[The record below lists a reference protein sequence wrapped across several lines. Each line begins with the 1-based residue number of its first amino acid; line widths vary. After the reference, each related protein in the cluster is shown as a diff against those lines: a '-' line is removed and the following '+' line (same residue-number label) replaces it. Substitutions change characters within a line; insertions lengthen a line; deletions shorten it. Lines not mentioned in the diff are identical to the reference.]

1 MPLTDGISSFEDL
14 LANNILRIFVW
25 VIAFIT
31 CFGNLF
37 VIGMRS
43 FIKAENTTHAT
54 SIKILCCKYVSYL
67 NGFRMSSVTCA
78 LDSYWSST
86 MALNINGEV
95 GNFCSKY
102 EVLFSLALCFRL
114 NEFAVIQNPPIGVLY
129 WKWGNRGAS
138 Q

>member
-43 FIKAENTTHAT
+43 FIKAENMTHAT
-54 SIKILCCKYVSYL
+54 SIKILCCKYVSYINEL
-67 NGFRMSSVTCA
+67 RISSESCA
-78 LDSYWSST
+78 LDYIGIQQ
-86 MALNINGEV
+86 MAFNMNYICWAVFLSMKV
-95 GNFCSKY
+95 L
-102 EVLFSLALCFRL
+102 LFSLATLFWI
-114 NEFAVIQNPPIGVLY
+114 A
-129 WKWGNRGAS
+129 
-138 Q
+138 

>member
-54 SIKILCCKYVSYL
+54 SIKTLCCKYISYL
-67 NGFRMSSVTCA
+67 NSVRKSLQSCA
-78 LDSYWSST
+78 LYYMGLQQ
-86 MALNINGEV
+86 MALHMSYR
-95 GNFCSKY
+95 C
-102 EVLFSLALCFRL
+102 
-114 NEFAVIQNPPIGVLY
+114 
-129 WKWGNRGAS
+129 
-138 Q
+138 

>member
-14 LANNILRIFVW
+14 LANNILRVFVW

-54 SIKILCCKYVSYL
+54 SIKILCCKYVFHV
-67 NGFRMSSVTCA
+67 NGLRVSSVRCA
-78 LDSYWSST
+78 LNYISLQQ
-86 MALNINGEV
+86 MAFNMNYIFWEIFL
-95 GNFCSKY
+95 KY
-102 EVLFSLALCFRL
+102 RSPVVLFGYSVLDCMSL
-114 NEFAVIQNPPIGVLY
+114 Q
-129 WKWGNRGAS
+129 
-138 Q
+138 